1 MKANHCYVLLGIIL
15 FVVGCSKNEV
25 IKEEVESFL
34 GFKKP
39 ENFPEPAYNFAAN
52 PITKSGF
59 ELGRALFYEPRFSRD
74 NSISCG
80 SCHIQS
86 AAFTHHGHD
95 VSHGV
100 EDRLGKRNSPP
111 IMNLAWRKTFMW
123 DGGVFDLDL
132 QPIAPITAHEEM
144 DETLE
149 RVLVKLKAMPKY
161 TDLFKSAFGTSEI
174 TTARTMK
181 ALSQFMLMCISS
193 NSKYDKVMRG
203 EDKQGFTEE
212 ENKGFILFKQHCA
225 SCHKAPL
232 FTDESFRNNG
242 IGVGVVDDLG
252 RYEITSNDADRY
264 KFKVPSLR
272 NLQYTAPYIH
282 DGRFYTLKGVLDH
295 YASDVKQTPNLDPL
309 LQQNGRLG
317 IQLSEADKTY
327 LLAFL
332 NTLND
337 ETFIKDK
344 MLAEQ

>member
-1 MKANHCYVLLGIIL
+1 MRANHWYVLLTIVL
-15 FVVGCSKNEV
+15 FIVGCSKNEV
-25 IKEEVESFL
+25 IKEQIESFL

-39 ENFPEPAYNFAAN
+39 GNFPEPEYNLAAN
-52 PITKSGF
+52 PITKAGF

-95 VSHGV
+95 VSHGI
-100 EDRLGKRNSPP
+100 EDRLGKRNSPA

-144 DETLE
+144 DETVD

-161 TDLFKSAFGTSEI
+161 TSLFKAAFGKEEI
-174 TTARTMK
+174 NTARTMK

-203 EDKQGFTEE
+203 EDKQVFTAEE
-212 ENKGFILFKQHCA
+212 EQGFGLFKQHCA

-242 IGVGVVDDLG
+242 IGVGSVDDLG
-252 RYEITSNDADRY
+252 RYEITSNDADKY

-272 NLQYTAPYIH
+272 NLKYTAPYMH
-282 DGRFYTLKGVLDH
+282 DGRFFSLKGILDH
-295 YASDVKQTPNLDPL
+295 YASEVQQSPNLDPL

-344 MLAEQ
+344 SLSEQ